1 MRCII
6 TLANNEQL
14 KDLIEL
20 AKDLGVEV
28 TVEDES
34 EKTAEPEA
42 AQAAPGAASEPEE
55 TAPVEIAAAETAE
68 TATDTHAA

>member
-6 TLANNEQL
+6 TLANNDQL

-28 TVEDES
+28 AVEDES
-34 EKTAEPEA
+34 EKTAEPVQAET
-42 AQAAPGAASEPEE
+42 QAAPGAASEPEE
-55 TAPVEIAAAETAE
+55 TAPVELAAAQTTE
-68 TATDTHAA
+68 THAA